1 MLIIHLSLC
10 HSEETIFQREN
21 LHLGTDHFSFSP
33 FPSYIPCTCVYR
45 VDASVRSA
53 SHGCDRPY
61 EEKCD
66 EDGLWGL
73 LDKEDSV
80 STQWYKMHPM
90 LMFDPKNT
98 RSFDPRWF
106 HTNA

>member
-1 MLIIHLSLC
+1 M
-10 HSEETIFQREN
+10 R
-21 LHLGTDHFSFSP
+21 
-33 FPSYIPCTCVYR
+33 
-45 VDASVRSA
+45 SV

-61 EEKCD
+61 EAKT
-66 EDGLWGL
+66 EDGKFDKNGLWGL

-90 LMFDPKNT
+90 LTFDPKNT